1 MPFVHTRYDDICF
14 LHLPNLCMTLDLQWL
29 CHGNP
34 YDHHAVMICCAEN
47 VADVTSGQPHD
58 SYRAFRSENLNLSIT
73 MDLNQLCGTGT
84 CNSCNRTLSL
94 KTSFMHVFCCRELC
108 IFVFVEPSQPRI
120 LLYSSTLR
128 WMQNFWATWT
138 GVSRPICRGKL
149 FHSLR
154 PVRKKLG
161 QHYKQMSYTAA
172 FPQLQV
178 SVFLGCPPAAV
189 QQKSALCFY
198 CEICICSHLQST
210 LCTVISDR

>member
-1 MPFVHTRYDDICF
+1 MYLF
-14 LHLPNLCMTLDLQWL
+14 
-29 CHGNP
+29 
-34 YDHHAVMICCAEN
+34 
-47 VADVTSGQPHD
+47 
-58 SYRAFRSENLNLSIT
+58 
-73 MDLNQLCGTGT
+73 
-84 CNSCNRTLSL
+84 
-94 KTSFMHVFCCRELC
+94 
-108 IFVFVEPSQPRI
+108 FVEASQPRI

-178 SVFLGCPPAAV
+178 SVFFEAAF
-189 QQKSALCFY
+189 QQ
-198 CEICICSHLQST
+198 QST
-210 LCTVISDR
+210 ICFLFLP

>member
-1 MPFVHTRYDDICF
+1 MFF
-14 LHLPNLCMTLDLQWL
+14 
-29 CHGNP
+29 
-34 YDHHAVMICCAEN
+34 
-47 VADVTSGQPHD
+47 
-58 SYRAFRSENLNLSIT
+58 F
-73 MDLNQLCGTGT
+73 
-84 CNSCNRTLSL
+84 
-94 KTSFMHVFCCRELC
+94 
-108 IFVFVEPSQPRI
+108 FVEPSQPRI

-178 SVFLGCPPAAV
+178 SVFLGCLP
-189 QQKSALCFY
+189 
-198 CEICICSHLQST
+198 T
-210 LCTVISDR
+210 TVY

>member
-1 MPFVHTRYDDICF
+1 
-14 LHLPNLCMTLDLQWL
+14 MTLDLQWL

-34 YDHHAVMICCAEN
+34 HDHHAVMLCCAEN

-58 SYRAFRSENLNLSIT
+58 AYRAFRSENINQSIT
-73 MDLNQLCGTGT
+73 MDLNQHCGTG
-84 CNSCNRTLSL
+84 SCWAKLPALENQYYKCILL
-94 KTSFMHVFCCRELC
+94 KGTIYFF
-108 IFVFVEPSQPRI
+108 FVEASQPRI

-154 PVRKKLG
+154 PIRKKLG

-178 SVFLGCPPAAV
+178 SVFLGCLPA
-189 QQKSALCFY
+189 
-198 CEICICSHLQST
+198 
-210 LCTVISDR
+210 TVH